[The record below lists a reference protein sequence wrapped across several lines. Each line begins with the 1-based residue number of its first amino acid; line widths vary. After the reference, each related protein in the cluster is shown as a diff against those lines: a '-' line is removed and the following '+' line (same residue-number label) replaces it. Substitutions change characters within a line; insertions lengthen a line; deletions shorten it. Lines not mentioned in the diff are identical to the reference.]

1 MKTSYFANLKN
12 VSNPLSISG
21 KAPDWYTGPQCK
33 ILAPK
38 WEFFNDYKNGVITAD
53 EYTDQFYKLVLKP
66 LNVYDTYHMLI
77 KEYGEDV
84 TLLCYE
90 KPGQFCHRRIV
101 ATWFEEGLGVDV
113 PELELPTKH
122 SPLLGF

>member
-12 VSNPLSISG
+12 VSAPLSISA
-21 KAPDWYTGPQCK
+21 KAPEWYHGPQCK

-38 WEFFNDYKNGVITAD
+38 YETLMAYKNGEITPD
-53 EYTDQFYKLVLKP
+53 EYTEQFHSLVLKTLSP
-66 LNVYDTYHMLI
+66 QDVYQMLV

-90 KPGQFCHRRIV
+90 KPGDFCHRRIV
-101 ATWFEEGLGVDV
+101 ATWFEESLGVDV
-113 PELELPTKH
+113 PELSSFKP